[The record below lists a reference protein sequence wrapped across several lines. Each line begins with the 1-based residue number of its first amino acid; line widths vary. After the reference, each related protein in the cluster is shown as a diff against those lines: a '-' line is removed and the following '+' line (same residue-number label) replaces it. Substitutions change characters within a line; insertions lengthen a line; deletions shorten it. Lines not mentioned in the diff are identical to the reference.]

1 MARVNTKYDWL
12 KHSPKWS
19 FTGHFVPLL
28 RRFCFFDLSDN
39 KFLMTSKSYKIALVL
54 TPLIN
59 KSEELKL
66 SGIHVLRVELL
77 PNMYYIFHKTQNK
90 KEVHLVN
97 IILHP
102 FVLTTLYSSSSLLIP
117 TYFLLFKS

>member
-1 MARVNTKYDWL
+1 
-12 KHSPKWS
+12 
-19 FTGHFVPLL
+19 
-28 RRFCFFDLSDN
+28 
-39 KFLMTSKSYKIALVL
+39 MTSKSYKIALVL